1 MFLPRVNS
9 RDLWL
14 IRLCY
19 FARFAGLGFY
29 FPFISLFYNGRGL
42 TGTEIGLLA
51 TISALVVF
59 MIAPLWGR
67 WSDRVPTPHR
77 LLQIALIGSACA
89 MLMLGQQK
97 VFWAMALFLCLDALS
112 SAGIEPLSNIQALAV
127 ISKTQNAGFGSVRL
141 WGSIGY
147 ALFAWIGG
155 FLIGKFGLISIF
167 LGYATT
173 QLAYIVILQA
183 LRGDKIDKSLIVK
196 KEGKNLKQVLSGLV
210 KNPAMVGLAISTVL
224 NWIGV
229 AGLLRFE
236 SLFLNQLGA
245 SDAIIGFS
253 ATIQAFVEVPVML
266 LADRLKSKLGSLW
279 IILVAFLF
287 RAISTIPV
295 ILFPSVASVYLY
307 RFLTATGFG
316 FFMVGNIAFIT
327 DHTQEQER
335 STVMALYA
343 GTLVSLTQMVS
354 SPLNGLVYDHLGAYW
369 LYISCLL
376 CSSLAWII
384 LRIST
389 LKKTVR

>member
-1 MFLPRVNS
+1 MFLPRYNS

-29 FPFISLFYNGRGL
+29 FPFISLFYNGHGL
-42 TGTEIGLLA
+42 TGTDIGLLA
-51 TISALVVF
+51 TINSLVAF

-67 WSDRVPTPHR
+67 WSDRVPTPRR
-77 LLQIALIGSACA
+77 LLQIALIGSTCA

-97 VFWAMALFLCLDALS
+97 VFWAMAIFISLDALS
-112 SAGIEPLSNIQALAV
+112 SAGIEPLSNMQALGV
-127 ISKTQNAGFGSVRL
+127 ISKSQNAGFGSVRL

-155 FLIGKFGLISIF
+155 LLIEKFGLISIF
-167 LGYATT
+167 LGYATS
-173 QLAYIVILQA
+173 QLAYIVFLQA
-183 LRGDKIDKSLIVK
+183 LREDKIDKSSFVK
-196 KEGKNLKQVLSGLV
+196 KEGRNLKQVLSGLV

-224 NWIGV
+224 NVIGV
-229 AGLLRFE
+229 TGLLRFE

-253 ATIQAFVEVPVML
+253 ATIQAFVEVPIML

-295 ILFPSVASVYLY
+295 ILFPSVASVYIY

-327 DHTQEQER
+327 DHTQEHER

-343 GTLVSLTQMVS
+343 GTIVSLTQMVS
-354 SPLNGLVYDHLGAYW
+354 SPLNGLIYDHLGAYW
-369 LYISCLL
+369 LYVSCLL

-389 LKKTVR
+389 LKKTVG

>member
-9 RDLWL
+9 HDLWL
-14 IRLCY
+14 IRFCY

-42 TGTEIGLLA
+42 SGTEIGLLA

-59 MIAPLWGR
+59 TIAPLWGR
-67 WSDRVPTPHR
+67 WSDRVPTPRR
-77 LLQIALIGSACA
+77 LLQIALIGSTCA

-97 VFWAMALFLCLDALS
+97 VFWAMAFFICLDALS
-112 SAGIEPLSNIQALAV
+112 SAGIEPLSNMQALAV
-127 ISKTQNAGFGSVRL
+127 MSKSQNAGFGSIRL

-155 FLIGKFGLISIF
+155 LLIGKFGLISIF
-167 LGYATT
+167 LGYATA

-196 KEGKNLKQVLSGLV
+196 KDGKNLKQVLSGLV

-229 AGLLRFE
+229 TGLLRFE

-266 LADRLKSKLGSLW
+266 LADRLRSKLGSLW

-307 RFLTATGFG
+307 RLLTATGFG

-327 DHTQEQER
+327 NHTQEQER

-343 GTLVSLTQMVS
+343 GTIVSLTQMVS
-354 SPLNGLVYDHLGAYW
+354 SPLNGLIYDHLGAYW
-369 LYISCLL
+369 LYVSCLL

-389 LKKTVR
+389 LKKTAR